1 MAATSESNKELDKDK
16 EAEKKLEHHELNSS
30 RVTLS
35 TKTHHALSVVTYS
48 GLMVGMTVGYPVL
61 LAVIDSNLN
70 NMDPYTTGLILN
82 MFGFLWRAVS
92 CLKLFPGVLT
102 NRDKALMISIGIL
115 LRVSGAFVY
124 KYFYSK
130 YTGEDPASFRNFI
143 SLAPLAS
150 CLRLASEF
158 LVIPFF
164 FLRLWDP
171 KDLST
176 KIKELMNRF
185 GILTYLWIIIMTAM
199 SLSFFPNYIDENVIA
214 FDVCLY
220 LVEFIPLAFVFL
232 FIFLEVK
239 NKISRRSMGHLLCFF
254 WLLHQMP
261 NFTGISLASTLKID
275 GIVAVIPAMFYTFAF
290 EGVEHAVKYCVEH
303 SGTVE
308 EVNAERYAILI
319 KVFSSFTETL
329 VSDKW
334 LSTCGKA

>member
-1 MAATSESNKELDKDK
+1 MADAPKDTTTQLKEEDVKKNPTKGKSNLSLSRLSLS
-16 EAEKKLEHHELNSS
+16 ASS
-30 RVTLS
+30 YS
-35 TKTHHALSVVTYS
+35 TIHILKYGGFMIAI
-48 GLMVGMTVGYPVL
+48 TVCYPVV
-61 LAVIDSNLN
+61 LAVIDSRLN
-70 NMDPYTTGLILN
+70 GMDSYTTGLILN
-82 MFGFLWRAVS
+82 MFGFLWRALS
-92 CLKLFPGVLT
+92 CIKLFPRLL
-102 NRDKALMISIGIL
+102 NMRDKVLMLGIGIL

-124 KYFYSK
+124 RYSYSK
-130 YTGEDPASFRNFI
+130 YTGDDPASFQNFI

-164 FLRLWDP
+164 FLRLWDR

-176 KIKELMNRF
+176 KIKQLMNRF
-185 GILTYLWIIIMTAM
+185 GILTYLWIIIMTGM

-239 NKISRRSMGHLLCFF
+239 SNSKSRSMGHLICFF
-254 WLLHQMP
+254 WILNQIP
-261 NFTGISLASTLKID
+261 TFTGISLASTLKIE
-275 GIVAVIPAMFYTFAF
+275 GIATVIPAIVYTFAF
-290 EGVEHAVKYCVEH
+290 EGIEFAVKYCVEH

-329 VSDKW
+329 VRQLMFSF
-334 LSTCGKA
+334 